1 MVGPHCTERPDARKQ
16 DTMSDK
22 ARLWVYS
29 PSIVYPAAAAAA
41 DARIFVAEKPSI
53 FSTYV
58 AVVESFPSA
67 TDHRRRIIAD
77 VELDGFIQ

>member
-1 MVGPHCTERPDARKQ
+1 MRRVAQALPHFVLRMVGPHCTERPDARKQ

-29 PSIVYPAAAAAA
+29 PPIVCPAATVAAAA
-41 DARIFVAEKPSI
+41 RILVAEKPSI

-58 AVVESFPSA
+58 AVVESFE
-67 TDHRRRIIAD
+67 R
-77 VELDGFIQ
+77 DGP